1 MVVKFAGHRLRRGIV
16 IATFK
21 FERKAPMVV
30 NDRYESGTR
39 PRTPVHLWII
49 GVLALLWNMMGAF
62 DYLATKLQLDFYM
75 SQFSE
80 EQLAYF
86 YGFPAWVVAAWA
98 FAVWGALAGSV
109 GLLLRRKWS
118 VWAFVVSIAGMV
130 VTTIYNF
137 GMTNGAEI
145 MGSGA
150 MVFSVIIWVISIFLV
165 VYSWSLAKRDVL
177 V

>member
-1 MVVKFAGHRLRRGIV
+1 
-16 IATFK
+16 
-21 FERKAPMVV
+21 MVV

-86 YGFPAWVVAAWA
+86 YGFPAWAISGWA
-98 FAVWGALAGSV
+98 FGVWGAVVGSI

-118 VWAFVVSIAGMV
+118 VWAIAVSLAGMAV
-130 VTTIYNF
+130 STIYTF
-137 GMTNGAEI
+137 GVSNGAEM

-150 MVFSVIIWVISIFLV
+150 VIFTVVIWASWIFVLA
-165 VYSWSLAKRDVL
+165 YAWSQAKRGVL